1 MTAPSRIVRQL
12 LTPFFALLLLG
23 TASSGHAEACRIGF
37 DVGSSGIRMGP
48 AKHPEKARIAIDY
61 LGDVWPDHEINI
73 TVEPTIQAFR
83 ELPGKGGAPEGC
95 LPVAGGY
102 SAWRFA
108 LQKGDPALLVETL
121 KKIHAQTGVPLFVIP
136 QDVEGTHGHLA
147 ARQSLGEKLTT
158 PFILDLGG
166 GSVQIAGEQS
176 GWGSDLGQKAWR
188 KLFCEQVKKNK
199 DPACS
204 PNPVGDKAIE
214 ETLRLLQPR
223 FEDAVKAVG
232 TELNITAISAPVVKT
247 LHPVLKYLA
256 DERQAI
262 PSGGVDDRG
271 FDRAT
276 LLDAIGLL
284 QEMDDTG
291 LNRLLNDPL
300 THPGQPV
307 CDVKYLATLV
317 TDMLLIHAI
326 MENLEIQRMEVAF
339 ASITNVPGLIADP
352 RAEAWRARYPCYL
365 EKLLLLGV
373 DAYKADPASCPLL
386 PVPETG
392 APAR

>member
-1 MTAPSRIVRQL
+1 M
-12 LTPFFALLLLG
+12 
-23 TASSGHAEACRIGF
+23 TASSRNVRRLFTPFIVLVAFGLASPTHADECRIGF

-48 AKHPEKARIAIDY
+48 ARHPEKAKVAIDY
-61 LGDVWPDHEINI
+61 LGDVWPDHEINT
-73 TVEPTIQAFR
+73 TVEATIQAFR

-95 LPVAGGY
+95 QPVAGGY

-108 LQKGDPALLVETL
+108 LQKGDPAQLVETL
-121 KKIHAQTGVPLFVIP
+121 RQIHAQTGVPLFVIP

-166 GSVQIAGEQS
+166 GSLQIAGEQS
-176 GWGSDLGQKAWR
+176 GWGADLGQKAWR
-188 KLFCEQVKKNK
+188 KLYCEQVKKNK

-204 PNPVGDKAIE
+204 PNPVGEKAVE

-223 FEDAVKAVG
+223 FEETVKAVG

-247 LHPVLKYLA
+247 IHPVLKYLA
-256 DERQAI
+256 DDRQAI
-262 PSGGVDDRG
+262 PSGGVDERG

-291 LNRLLNDPL
+291 LNRLFNDPL

-307 CDVKYLATLV
+307 CDIRYLSTLV

-326 MENLEIQRMEVAF
+326 MENLEIQRLEVAF

-352 RAEAWRARYPCYL
+352 RAEAWRNHYPCYL
-365 EKLLLLGV
+365 EKLLTLGV
-373 DAYKADPASCPLL
+373 DAYKADPANCP
-386 PVPETG
+386 V
-392 APAR
+392 APAQ